1 MHRFLLVVSS
11 LLFLMGCNTFERE
24 ANQELD
30 TAAVI
35 TGAAWGEQV
44 EVSVTGTVTK
54 ITAQGQ
60 NVPLQEISFQQRSGG
75 NSAVIFKLPNPPFP
89 FTSLPTTTT
98 YNDRGKVTVTITKS
112 NGTVSP
118 EYFPFG
124 SVVGGQINVLIKRP
138 EGCGNAFSGLAR
150 LTLVG
155 SPLSTSLL
163 CFATLNVGNQGTQ
176 QGTNDLKNQLQAK
189 GISLENVTTGRNVLY
204 STDPPDHSTD
214 PTCRQITTWL
224 DPNAKSYALI
234 KSNMI
239 ASVVNATKAHTTIE
253 ADKTAIKGDGVTV
266 VVLGSYNGTSDGFK
280 CDLDQDGDIDWTG
293 HDIHNVSIIQTIA
306 PGATVLPRQVCDAK
320 GECPSSSL
328 LRSFFS
334 FINQMNSS
342 PNTFIFNASLGGPL
356 PDPTL
361 ETLFQQPP
369 FNNLSKFLLV
379 TSTGNNGVTVA
390 HYPATNAPGGSI
402 LATNLPNV
410 MSVAALGLKGS
421 NYEPIVFN
429 TRENHSILA
438 PGVNICPTT
447 VTFRCNSGV
456 PGAYND
462 NLGLPGTSFA
472 APFVTGVA
480 ALYADRESG
489 KSFNLPDLLTSN
501 AQPIPGFPNGKKRV
515 WYQ

>member
-1 MHRFLLVVSS
+1 MHRYLLVVMS
-11 LLFLMGCNTFERE
+11 LLFLMGCNTFETE
-24 ANQELD
+24 VNQELEA
-30 TAAVI
+30 AAVI
-35 TGAAWGEQV
+35 AGVAWGEQV
-44 EVSVTGTVTK
+44 EAPVTGIVTK
-54 ITAQGQ
+54 VTVQGQ
-60 NVPLQEISFQQRSGG
+60 YVPLEEISFQQRSSDG
-75 NSAVIFKLPNPPFP
+75 AVIFKLPNPPFP
-89 FTSLPTTTT
+89 FTGLPTTTS
-98 YNDRGKVTVTITKS
+98 YNDRGKVTVTITRNNATLAK
-112 NGTVSP
+112 P
-118 EYFPFG
+118 EYSPFG
-124 SVVGGQINVLIKRP
+124 SVVSGQINVLIKRP
-138 EGCGNAFSGLAR
+138 EGCGNAFSGLLR

-155 SPLSTSLL
+155 SPMSTNSL
-163 CFATLNVGNQGTQ
+163 CFATLNVGVQGTQ
-176 QGTNDLKNQLQAK
+176 QGITDLKTQLQAK
-189 GISLENVTTGRNVLY
+189 GILLENITTGRNALY

-224 DPNAKSYALI
+224 DPNAQPYDLI

-253 ADKTAIKGDGVTV
+253 ADKTPIKGDGVTV
-266 VVLGSYNGTSDGFK
+266 VVLGSYNGISDGFK
-280 CDLDQDGDIDWTG
+280 CDLNQDGKIDWTG
-293 HDIHNVSIIQTIA
+293 HDIHNVSIIKAIA
-306 PGATVLPRQVCDAK
+306 PDAVVLPRQVCDAR

-356 PDPTL
+356 TDPTL
-361 ETLFQQPP
+361 EKLLQQPP

-379 TSTGNNGVTVA
+379 SSTGNNGVTAA
-390 HYPATNAPGGSI
+390 HYPATNAPGGTI
-402 LATNLPNV
+402 AATELPNV

-421 NYEPIVFN
+421 NYEPVIFN

-456 PGAYND
+456 PDAYND
-462 NLGLPGTSFA
+462 KLGLTGTSFA
-472 APFVTGVA
+472 GPVVAGVA

-489 KSFNLPDLLTSN
+489 KSFNLSNLLTTN
-501 AQPIPGFPNGKKRV
+501 AQSIPGFPNGKKRV